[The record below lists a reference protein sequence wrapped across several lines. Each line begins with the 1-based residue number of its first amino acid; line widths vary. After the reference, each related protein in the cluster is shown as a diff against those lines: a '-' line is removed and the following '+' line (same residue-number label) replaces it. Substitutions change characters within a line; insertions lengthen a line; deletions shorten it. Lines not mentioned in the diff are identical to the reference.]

1 MAKTFRPMKA
11 ETLEDHQ
18 FGLLQYPVLA
28 SHKIDGLRCVIREAQ
43 ALTYSQKPFPNE
55 HTRRLLGDPRLEGLD
70 GELTTV
76 APNHP
81 DCYRLSNSALMSRK
95 GEPEVTFHLFD
106 LWDTPHLGYTH
117 RLEELLERVERYR
130 QAGGEARLELLSSTR
145 LGAPEELEHYEAQAL
160 LEGFEGVMVRRP
172 DGGYKW
178 GRSTVREGHLLK
190 VKRFLDDEARIIGS
204 KELLSNQNEAVVNEL
219 GLLER
224 STHKEGKVPMGVLGA
239 LEVEWKGI
247 TFEIGSGFKAHERQL
262 LWAQRESL
270 VGQLVKFKYFP
281 VGIKEAPRF
290 PTFLG
295 LRSEL
300 DV

>member
-11 ETLEDHQ
+11 ETLGNDQ
-18 FGLLQYPVLA
+18 FGLVAYPILA
-28 SHKIDGLRCVIREAQ
+28 SRKIDGLRCVVREHQ
-43 ALTYSQKPFPNE
+43 ALTYSLKPFPNA
-55 HTRRLLGDPRLEGLD
+55 HTSRLLGDPRLEGFD

-106 LWDTPHLGYTH
+106 LWDAPTLGYQQ
-117 RLEELLERVERYR
+117 RLEELRERVERYR
-130 QAGGEARLELLSSTR
+130 QAGGEARLEVLSSAL
-145 LGAPEELEHYEAQAL
+145 LGGPEELEQYEAQAL
-160 LEGFEGVMVRRP
+160 LEGFEGVMVRRL

-190 VKRFLDDEARIIGS
+190 VKRFLDDEARVIGF

-239 LEVEWKGI
+239 LEVEWNGV

-262 LWAQRESL
+262 LWEQRETL
-270 VGQLVKFKYFP
+270 VGRLVKFKYFP

-295 LRSEL
+295 FRSDL
-300 DV
+300 DL

>member
-11 ETLEDHQ
+11 ETLGNDQ
-18 FGLLQYPVLA
+18 FGLVAYPILA
-28 SHKIDGLRCVIREAQ
+28 SRKIDGLRCVVREHQ
-43 ALTYSQKPFPNE
+43 ALTYSLKPFPNA
-55 HTRRLLGDPRLEGLD
+55 HTSRLLGDPRLEGFD

-106 LWDTPHLGYTH
+106 LWDAPHLGYQQ
-117 RLEELLERVERYR
+117 RLEELQERVERYH
-130 QAGGEARLELLSSTR
+130 QAGGEARLEVLQSAV
-145 LGAPEELEHYEAQAL
+145 LGGPEELEQYEAQAL
-160 LEGFEGVMVRRP
+160 LEGFEGVMVRRL

-190 VKRFLDDEARIIGS
+190 VKRFLDDEARVIGY

-239 LEVEWKGI
+239 LEVEWNGV

-262 LWAQRESL
+262 LWEQRETL
-270 VGQLVKFKYFP
+270 IGRLVKFKYFP

-295 LRSEL
+295 FRSEL
-300 DV
+300 DL